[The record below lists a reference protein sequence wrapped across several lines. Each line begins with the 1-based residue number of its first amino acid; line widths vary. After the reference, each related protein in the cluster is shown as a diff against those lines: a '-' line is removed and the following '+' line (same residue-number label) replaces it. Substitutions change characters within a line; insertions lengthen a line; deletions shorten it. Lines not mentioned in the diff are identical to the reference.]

1 MNNKIYGCDCDSHMY
16 ENQPPIIHVHNDTP
30 FEDYNAAL
38 TALKGTIL
46 HPGEII
52 VAYYYDVA
60 ADDNVSAIIAT
71 GPIQQGGS
79 NEIFK
84 NAQQIEDL
92 AEYLKNIINAQDT
105 GIKDL
110 TDNLREQIL
119 ADTSALN
126 QQHSTEIHEYVE
138 NFIEIQNASVAS
150 AI

>member
-92 AEYLKNIINAQDT
+92 AEYLKNLINVQDT
-105 GIKDL
+105 DIKDL
-110 TDNLREQIL
+110 ADNLREQIL

-126 QQHSTEIHEYVE
+126 QQYSTEIHEYVE
-138 NFIEIQNASVAS
+138 NSIEI
-150 AI
+150 